1 MEKSSDILFDS
12 DDFTVDTRMGI
23 SIVKINIYRA
33 THRDLNEFMRVLN
46 LILETNPNKIIIDFG
61 DCQFVDSMII
71 GIMIITVKKVRKFEG
86 DIRLVIPHENIINT
100 FYQTRLDKIFKQFGT
115 LEQALTSFS
124 H

>member
-1 MEKSSDILFDS
+1 MEKSSNILFDS

-23 SIVKINIYRA
+23 SIVKINIFRA

>member
-1 MEKSSDILFDS
+1 MEKSSNVLFDS

-23 SIVKINIYRA
+23 SIVKINIFRA
-33 THRDLNEFMRVLN
+33 THRDLNEFMRALN

-86 DIRLVIPHENIINT
+86 DIRLVIPNENIINT

-115 LEQALTSFS
+115 LEQALISFS

>member
-1 MEKSSDILFDS
+1 
-12 DDFTVDTRMGI
+12 
-23 SIVKINIYRA
+23 
-33 THRDLNEFMRVLN
+33 
-46 LILETNPNKIIIDFG
+46 
-61 DCQFVDSMII
+61 MII